1 MKEAI
6 RFFFIRIVL
15 FVACFTA
22 FPCPVQLHAADSAD
36 EISDLMEKG
45 KALRIEGKLRKAEKV
60 FSELLAGEPGNVQAL
75 IHYAAIQED
84 LKKPKLAAEAY
95 RRALEIEPGNVA
107 ARRNLDQLNSSQEIQ
122 KPLYP
127 LYRQKDRL
135 LNRGLQE
142 LEAGRFDRAEEIF
155 RLAAGLQVNDP
166 RPRLYCAI
174 ARERQGRVKE
184 AAADYEQ
191 IVAAFPDYAPAWT
204 NLIIALLASGNR
216 EAANNRAKKAA
227 EILPQHRGIRYLRV
241 LTAGKDTSPERKGQQ
256 ARTSGGRQ
264 EQ

>member
-1 MKEAI
+1 MA
-6 RFFFIRIVL
+6 VCL
-15 FVACFTA
+15 TV
-22 FPCPVQLHAADSAD
+22 FPCLEVQLHATDSAD
-36 EISDLMEKG
+36 EISDLMDRG
-45 KALRIEGKLRKAEKV
+45 KALRIEGKHRKAEEV
-60 FSELLAGEPGNVQAL
+60 FSQLLAFEPGNVQAL

-107 ARRNLDQLNSSQEIQ
+107 ARRNLDQLNASQEIQ

-155 RLAAGLQVNDP
+155 QLAAGLRVNDP
-166 RPRLYCAI
+166 RPRLYSAI
-174 ARERQGRVKE
+174 ARERQGQLKE
-184 AAADYEQ
+184 ATAEYEH

-204 NLIIALLASGNR
+204 NLVIALLASGDR
-216 EAANNRAKKAA
+216 EAANNRARKAA
-227 EILPQHRGIRYLRV
+227 EIIPQHRGIRFLRE
-241 LTAGKDTSPERKGQQ
+241 LTAGKGRSQDRRDRQ